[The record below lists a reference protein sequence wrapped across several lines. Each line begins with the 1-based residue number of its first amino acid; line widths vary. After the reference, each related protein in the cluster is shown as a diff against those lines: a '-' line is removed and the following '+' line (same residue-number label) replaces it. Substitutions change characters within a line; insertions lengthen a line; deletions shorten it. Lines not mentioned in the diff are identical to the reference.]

1 MNELWRVL
9 RDPRVST
16 TGALAT
22 ALIGGFVL
30 VWLGYRSAA
39 ALAQVPFQLPYVV
52 SGGVVGVAIVGSTLG
67 LLSVHLD
74 RVEAAE
80 ERRLLAEL
88 QREALRLR
96 VGREVPALPG
106 GVLTESSPR

>member
-16 TGALAT
+16 TGALAA
-22 ALIGGFVL
+22 ALVGGFLL
-30 VWLGYRSAA
+30 VGLGYRSAA

-52 SGGVVGVAIVGSTLG
+52 SGGMAGVAIVGTSLG

-88 QREALRLR
+88 QREALLLR
-96 VGREVPALPG
+96 AGR
-106 GVLTESSPR
+106 SSI